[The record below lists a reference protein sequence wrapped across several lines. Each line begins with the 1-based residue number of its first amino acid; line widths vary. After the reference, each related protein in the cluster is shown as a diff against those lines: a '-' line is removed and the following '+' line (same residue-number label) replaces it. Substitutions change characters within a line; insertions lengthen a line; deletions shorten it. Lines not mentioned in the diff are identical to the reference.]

1 MIASASDDDSVHHN
15 EDVTWGLDARRSL
28 NHSFLA
34 PENFMLRR
42 FTKAARVKALKMEP
56 PSLAQ
61 GGLAFILA
69 YTIAYAFFS
78 V

>member
-1 MIASASDDDSVHHN
+1 
-15 EDVTWGLDARRSL
+15 
-28 NHSFLA
+28 
-34 PENFMLRR
+34 MLRR
-42 FTKAARVKALKMEP
+42 FTRHAARVKALKMEP

>member
-1 MIASASDDDSVHHN
+1 
-15 EDVTWGLDARRSL
+15 
-28 NHSFLA
+28 
-34 PENFMLRR
+34 MLRR

-69 YTIAYAFFS
+69 YTIAYAFFA

>member
-1 MIASASDDDSVHHN
+1 VGAGCASFSEFFLPRPGDS
-15 EDVTWGLDARRSL
+15 
-28 NHSFLA
+28 
-34 PENFMLRR
+34 MLRR

-69 YTIAYAFFS
+69 YTIAYAFFA

>member
-1 MIASASDDDSVHHN
+1 MAFEPVLTRN
-15 EDVTWGLDARRSL
+15 VGNPDALTLRGYKKTGGYEA
-28 NHSFLA
+28 LA
-34 PENFMLRR
+34 
-42 FTKAARVKALKMEP
+42 KALKMEP